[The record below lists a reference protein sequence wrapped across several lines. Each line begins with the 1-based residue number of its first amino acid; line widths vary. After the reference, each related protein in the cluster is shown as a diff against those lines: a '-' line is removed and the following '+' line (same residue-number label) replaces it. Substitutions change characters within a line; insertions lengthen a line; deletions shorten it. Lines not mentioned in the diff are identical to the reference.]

1 MSFIRYSSIYSL
13 HVLIP
18 RVKKRVEESN
28 TVIGLECSIIK
39 AANIKNKED
48 FAWRG
53 DKRQQV

>member
-48 FAWRG
+48 FA
-53 DKRQQV
+53 